1 MHGVKVLEFKMQ
13 NQIEIYQGTDG
24 QTQIEVKFEQDTV
37 WLNQKQMA
45 DLFDKDVRTISEH
58 IKTIYK
64 TQELE
69 RDSTIR
75 NFRIVQLEGKRDIER
90 NIDHFNLDMIISV
103 GYRVNSKNGI
113 QSHQLAS
120 KRLKE
125 WLIQSYTINENRLAQ
140 KQQEVHVIIKFEK
153 RKSY

>member
-1 MHGVKVLEFKMQ
+1 ME

-24 QTQIEVKFEQDTV
+24 QTQIEVKFEKDTV

-75 NFRIVQLEGKRDIER
+75 NFRIVQLEGKRNIER

-103 GYRVNSKNGI
+103 GYRVNSKTVLNSVNG
-113 QSHQLAS
+113 QP
-120 KRLKE
+120 
-125 WLIQSYTINENRLAQ
+125 NG
-140 KQQEVHVIIKFEK
+140 
-153 RKSY
+153 